1 MYNNLL
7 TQLKE
12 AADFSL
18 SEIANKI
25 SNGIYDKQV
34 VDYLATITDYSDF
47 YGKCRSVQTT
57 PTLPFPIIVVLNK
70 LKQMPSSRTSRYL

>member
-12 AADFSL
+12 AGDVSL
-18 SEIANKI
+18 AEIANKI
-25 SNGIYDKQV
+25 STGNYDKQV
-34 VDYLATITDYSDF
+34 VDYLATVTDYSDF
-47 YGKCRSVQTT
+47 YEKCRTATAT
-57 PTLPFPIIVVLNK
+57 PAIPFPIIVVLNK

>member
-12 AADFSL
+12 AADVSL

-25 SNGIYDKQV
+25 SNAIYDKQV

-47 YGKCRSVQTT
+47 YDKCRSVQTT

>member
-12 AADFSL
+12 AADVSL

-25 SNGIYDKQV
+25 SNGIYDNQV
-34 VDYLATITDYSDF
+34 VDYLASITDYSDF
-47 YGKCRSVQTT
+47 YDKCRSVQTT